1 MGIVIIVFITV
12 RSCTWGDEKMNEL
25 ARKKI
30 LIIGGQNVGKESLC
44 RAYYPGCSEY
54 FGKEYTPC
62 IPETI
67 EMTIDGST
75 IELELWLVTFD
86 VYYTNLRQLCY
97 PNTGPGSVVLD
108 SFKTYFRFIFG
119 LRSIKF

>member
-1 MGIVIIVFITV
+1 MLVKARDRKFIE
-12 RSCTWGDEKMNEL
+12 RIWSEIDQIDHHYDSE
-25 ARKKI
+25 
-30 LIIGGQNVGKESLC
+30 KESLC

-75 IELELWLVTFD
+75 VNISE
-86 VYYTNLRQLCY
+86 
-97 PNTGPGSVVLD
+97 
-108 SFKTYFRFIFG
+108 YF
-119 LRSIKF
+119 L